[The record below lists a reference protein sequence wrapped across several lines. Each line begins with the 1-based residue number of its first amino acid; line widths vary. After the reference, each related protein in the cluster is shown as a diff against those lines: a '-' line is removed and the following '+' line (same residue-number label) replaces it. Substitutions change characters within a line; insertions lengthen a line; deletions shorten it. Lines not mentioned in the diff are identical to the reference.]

1 MLGKIEDEKKYV
13 ALSNKIKEAFNERYL
28 NRANGLYG
36 EGRQAEQAM
45 PLYWGLIPEEL
56 KSKAAAHLAERVIK
70 DGKHIDVGIFGAKAL
85 LNALSDNGYADLAYE
100 VASQKTFPSWGW
112 WIENGATTLYENW
125 NLKECD
131 NVRPQQCAWHTL
143 ETCSIPTPLYPNAHA
158 AAQKI
163 DTLHEHGRT
172 LALQFNRR
180 NQARSTAISVCVMV
194 RSLHAGDP

>member
-100 VASQKTFPSWGW
+100 VASQKTFPAWKWG
-112 WIENGATTLYENW
+112 ENKAEAKYSYNPAKRGP
-125 NLKECD
+125 
-131 NVRPQQCAWHTL
+131 V
-143 ETCSIPTPLYPNAHA
+143 
-158 AAQKI
+158 
-163 DTLHEHGRT
+163 
-172 LALQFNRR
+172 
-180 NQARSTAISVCVMV
+180 
-194 RSLHAGDP
+194 

>member
-70 DGKHIDVGIFGAKAL
+70 DGKHIDVGIFGAMKL
-85 LNALSDNGYADLAYE
+85 LVRKLFLLGDGGLKME
-100 VASQKTFPSWGW
+100 LLLCMKTG
-112 WIENGATTLYENW
+112 I
-125 NLKECD
+125 
-131 NVRPQQCAWHTL
+131 
-143 ETCSIPTPLYPNAHA
+143 
-158 AAQKI
+158 
-163 DTLHEHGRT
+163 
-172 LALQFNRR
+172 
-180 NQARSTAISVCVMV
+180 
-194 RSLHAGDP
+194 